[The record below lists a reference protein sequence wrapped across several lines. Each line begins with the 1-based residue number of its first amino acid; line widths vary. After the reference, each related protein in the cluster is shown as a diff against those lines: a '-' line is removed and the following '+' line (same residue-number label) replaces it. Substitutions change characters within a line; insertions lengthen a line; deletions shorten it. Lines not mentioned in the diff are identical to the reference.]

1 MKMDKV
7 TRPEFEQLQKHIDT
21 RFDNIDNNINEIK
34 TLLRITSRDLCKKIN
49 SDKLE
54 VLDTV
59 DDKIEASIIK
69 MKYTQNKWFII
80 SIIAIGGMAGRIFGL
95 Y

>member
-69 MKYTQNKWFII
+69 MKYIQNKWFII
-80 SIIAIGGMAGRIFGL
+80 SIIAIGGMAGRIIGF

>member
-54 VLDTV
+54 VIDTV
-59 DDKIEASIIK
+59 GDKIEASIIK

-80 SIIAIGGMAGRIFGL
+80 SIIAIGGMAGRIFGF

>member
-7 TRPEFEQLQKHIDT
+7 THPEFEQYQKHIDT

-59 DDKIEASIIK
+59 DDKIDASIIK
-69 MKYTQNKWFII
+69 MKYIQNKWFII
-80 SIIAIGGMAGRIFGL
+80 SIIAIGGMAGRIIGF

>member
-1 MKMDKV
+1 MDKV
-7 TRPEFEQLQKHIDT
+7 THPEFEQYQKHIDT

-34 TLLRITSRDLCKKIN
+34 TLLRITSRDLCKKVN

-80 SIIAIGGMAGRIFGL
+80 SIIAIGGMAGRIFGF

>member
-34 TLLRITSRDLCKKIN
+34 TLLRITSRKKKKKIN

-69 MKYTQNKWFII
+69 MKYIQNKWFII
-80 SIIAIGGMAGRIFGL
+80 SIIAIGGMAGRIIGF

>member
-80 SIIAIGGMAGRIFGL
+80 SIIAIGGMAGRIIGF

>member
-7 TRPEFEQLQKHIDT
+7 THPEFEQYQKHIDT

-59 DDKIEASIIK
+59 DDKIDASIIK
-69 MKYTQNKWFII
+69 MKYIQNKWFII
-80 SIIAIGGMAGRIFGL
+80 SRIAIGGMAGRIFGF

>member
-34 TLLRITSRDLCKKIN
+34 TLLRVTSRDLCKKIN
-49 SDKLE
+49 CDKLE

>member
-7 TRPEFEQLQKHIDT
+7 THPEFEQYQKHIDT

-59 DDKIEASIIK
+59 DDKIDASIIK
-69 MKYTQNKWFII
+69 MKYIQNKWFII
-80 SIIAIGGMAGRIFGL
+80 SIIAIGGMAGRIFGF